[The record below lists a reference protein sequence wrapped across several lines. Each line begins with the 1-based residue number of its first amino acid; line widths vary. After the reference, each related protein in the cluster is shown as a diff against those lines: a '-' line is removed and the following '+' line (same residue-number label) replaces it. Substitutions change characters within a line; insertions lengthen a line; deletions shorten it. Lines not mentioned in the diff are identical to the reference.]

1 MPLSSIAATAISE
14 GAKFLFGQM
23 NDELSLNRQKR
34 LYDYQNDPSLVTQRM
49 QAAGISP
56 AAAAQGIS
64 GAAGGSM
71 PTVNSSYT
79 PSDIASNVRERENVE
94 SQINQRE
101 IENQFQR
108 MKMVWEPKKYQADIT
123 KAFAD
128 ANLQGGLLS
137 YYKELEKDVR
147 EKRPWQ
153 ISTMYQGLQKMS
165 AEIDELVARQKLYQH
180 QGRYFEAAAENQWS
194 QSFESNWRTEN
205 YMQDYA
211 YKTWSNDLRQSG
223 FDPNASF
230 WQNMQREL
238 VTKPENVQKFL
249 NASVASLGKLDNQL
263 KTSLG
268 EHYKR
273 NAALVLGIRYLNDRL
288 GQHNTNKAY
297 RINLKFGALKNLI
310 STVVPFLGNG
320 GSTVSSLPYESTIM
334 SSPQGVSPLVPFH
347 PFYGNSSTYGYY
359 SPYGLY

>member
-79 PSDIASNVRERENVE
+79 PSDIASNIRERENVQ

-108 MKMVWEPKKYQADIT
+108 MKMFWEPKKYQADIT

-153 ISTMYQGLQKMS
+153 ISTMYHGLQKMS

-180 QGRYFEAAAENQWS
+180 QGRYFDAAATNQYS
-194 QSFESNWRTEN
+194 QSFESNWKTEN
-205 YMQDYA
+205 YMQDYIA
-211 YKTWSNDLRQSG
+211 KSWANDLRQSG

-230 WQNMQREL
+230 WENMKREAAIH
-238 VTKPENVQKFL
+238 PENLQSFL
-249 NASVASLGKLDNQL
+249 NSAVTSLGKLDNQL

-268 EHYKR
+268 ENYKR
-273 NAALVLGIRYLNDRL
+273 NAAIGIGLHYLNNRL
-288 GQHNTNKAY
+288 GQHLNNKAY
-297 RINLKFGALKNLI
+297 RTNLKTGALKNLI
-310 STVVPFLGNG
+310 SIIVPFLGGTSSGPIGPSYASPNYYQNA
-320 GSTVSSLPYESTIM
+320 SDLPLNYYPFSPSSL
-334 SSPQGVSPLVPFH
+334 VSPLVP
-347 PFYGNSSTYGYY
+347 YGNFW
-359 SPYGLY
+359 